1 MLDTCCLLQ
10 EGWKRQWGNEPWHY
24 VASLEEVSSVEF
36 CYTFFLNVVER
47 RSCMFLL
54 LWEKKAVTFIK
65 KEKPNAGVIL
75 SLLFWGLFWR
85 KLCNAWPSWM
95 LSTVRSR
102 PVLFAWPRR
111 LTSDWLKDLLTEQ
124 MQNIQAHFFT
134 LLFGLFILLIF
145 CISESTCPLT
155 TVLNIGRVIMP
166 LSVRGVHPSV
176 ASCSIFS
183 ERKHYISVDL
193 VFTCREDGACTQ
205 SSICPSV
212 YC

>member
-36 CYTFFLNVVER
+36 CYMFFLNVVER
-47 RSCMFLL
+47 RSCMFCYC
-54 LWEKKAVTFIK
+54 ERKR
-65 KEKPNAGVIL
+65 L
-75 SLLFWGLFWR
+75 SLLRR
-85 KLCNAWPSWM
+85 KSQM
-95 LSTVRSR
+95 LEWFCLYCSEASSGGNCAMHDPAECFLLYA
-102 PVLFAWPRR
+102 PVLSFSPGPDVWPQP
-111 LTSDWLKDLLTEQ
+111 DWKSCWQQ

-134 LLFGLFILLIF
+134 LLFGLFLLLIF

-155 TVLNIGRVIMP
+155 TVVNIGRVIIP

-205 SSICPSV
+205 SSVCPSV